1 MSKYARARSGQ
12 PFRMPAEIYNRM
24 LDVIEHV
31 GELRMA
37 GRGRVPVGG
46 RDRGLVLVKNASGYD
61 CGRFAV
67 LGIDGIAAVSDPA
80 TSAIAFQNEHVISG
94 KTPAS
99 SHAGNFVVL
108 AEAVRSGAVGWGV
121 ASGVVP
127 CKVDLTYSG
136 QPYADVAAGDRG
148 KLAAGEGGAAQV
160 LWHAGTAGEQWAVV
174 RIGQPVYPSLS
185 GKLDADLNQG
195 SSATVS
201 IWDGDPLA
209 DTGRNVTGY
218 DWMLDSGKKLA
229 TGTKVWLVWRTGK
242 WYVIQAAPCPVAQ

>member
-1 MSKYARARSGQ
+1 
-12 PFRMPAEIYNRM
+12 MPAEIYNRM

-99 SHAGNFVVL
+99 SHAGKFVVL

-174 RIGQPVYPSLS
+174 RLGAPTYPKLV
-185 GKLDADLNQG
+185 GKLDGDLAAG
-195 SSATVS
+195 SSATMS
-201 IWDGDPLA
+201 IWEGNTLTDS
-209 DTGRNVTGY
+209 GRNITVY
-218 DWMLDSGKKLA
+218 DWFLPTGKKLA
-229 TGTKVWLVWRTGK
+229 SGAKVAAFWASGK
-242 WYVIQAAPCPVAQ
+242 WYVDTTDTCPS